1 MRCRV
6 ADIKEKQPTS
16 TLNNTTKK
24 RKSKLR
30 ENIESIAFAI
40 AIAFAI
46 RYFVVEA
53 FKIPTGSMAPTLL
66 GEHKDV
72 KCPNCGWSYYAGPP
86 RGRTTCPPLPIGNDA
101 PFYC

>member
-1 MRCRV
+1 M
-6 ADIKEKQPTS
+6 ADIKEKQPAPK
-16 TLNNTTKK
+16 LNNTTKK

-53 FKIPTGSMAPTLL
+53 FKNTYRLDGANLT
-66 GEHKDV
+66 
-72 KCPNCGWSYYAGPP
+72 
-86 RGRTTCPPLPIGNDA
+86 GRT
-101 PFYC
+101 

>member
-1 MRCRV
+1 M
-6 ADIKEKQPTS
+6 ADRKGQQTNSGVNDK
-16 TLNNTTKK
+16 TKK

-30 ENIESIAFAI
+30 ENIESIAI
-40 AIAFAI
+40 AVALAFAI

-72 KCPNCGWSYYAGPP
+72 KCPNCSWFFFMPTVRVKAL
-86 RGRTTCPPLPIGNDA
+86 RVPIANPG
-101 PFYC
+101 